1 MINGDP
7 VSWASKKQKV
17 VAQSTCE
24 AELYA
29 EAAAI
34 NETKWLSDLLSE
46 IGLQHDRSAGDLRR
60 QPVCSGPEPEWHQE
74 RANQARRG
82 EVRIHLR

>member
-1 MINGDP
+1 MVNGDP

-17 VAQSTCE
+17 VSQSSCE

-34 NETKWLSDLLSE
+34 NEIKWLRGLLSE
-46 IGLQHDRSAGDLRR
+46 IGVRRPMTVRRTLRR
-60 QPVCSGPEPEWHQE
+60 QSVDSGADEEWYQE
-74 RANQARRG
+74 
-82 EVRIHLR
+82 